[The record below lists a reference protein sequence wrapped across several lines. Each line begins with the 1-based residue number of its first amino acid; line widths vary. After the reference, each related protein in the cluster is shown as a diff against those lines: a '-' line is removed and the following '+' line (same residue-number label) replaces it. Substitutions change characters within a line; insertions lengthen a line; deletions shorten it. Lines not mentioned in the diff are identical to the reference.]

1 MNVDFRNGIV
11 SAQPNYLTKTSGG
24 TYSVSIATNVK
35 DLIITASHG
44 VSEYLVSFYS
54 NVNSAWTFND
64 TDTHYLFID
73 IDNVT
78 GLLSYGSST
87 VPVTYGASLPN
98 VPVVGETFF
107 NNSTFQS
114 YQWTGDSWV
123 KRIRVFVGSVNPSGV
138 TVLSVGTITGSN
150 VPYVSGSILYTGTGR
165 GILKQD
171 KTFMSAVDRV
181 MINEV
186 PFGASVIE
194 QTALSVKAADNLAGS
209 RFVKLNQ
216 QGYLTY
222 ANPVDVGASL
232 IFVLTEPL
240 NIGEVTFLPVG
251 GVITNP
257 SWAWSFADLPL
268 WVGKNGEISQ
278 VDPTLANP
286 TLPNKQ
292 PIGRT
297 LSPTSILTNALNFL
311 GTTPQAVTI
320 TGSTYDWSIQDAD
333 FTAEPFNGYVV
344 DVTTGNVIVT
354 LPTSPVVNDDVTIM
368 LAKLIELSSNRCT
381 INSNQLIQGTE
392 NNITIDVNYAT
403 LRFVFVDG
411 IVGWALIVTQNGPV
425 VSQNG
430 PVVGV

>member
-35 DLIITASHG
+35 DLIITASQG
-44 VSEYLVSFYS
+44 NSEYLVSFYN
-54 NVNSAWTFND
+54 NVNSAWTFSD

-73 IDNVT
+73 VDNAT
-78 GLLSYGSST
+78 GQLSYGSSIS
-87 VPVTYGASLPN
+87 PVTYGLYFPN
-98 VPVVGETFF
+98 VPIVGETFF

-123 KRIRVFVGSVNPSGV
+123 KRIRVFIGSVNPSGV
-138 TVLSVGTITGSN
+138 SMLGVGTITGSS
-150 VPYVSGSILYTGTGR
+150 VSYVSGSILYSGNGR
-165 GILKQD
+165 GILKHD
-171 KTFMSAVDRV
+171 KTFVSAVDRLL
-181 MINEV
+181 INEV
-186 PFGASVIE
+186 PFGASTIE

-209 RFVKLNQ
+209 RFVKLNS

-222 ANPVDVGASL
+222 ANPIDVGVSL

-251 GVITNP
+251 GVVTNP

-268 WVGKNGEISQ
+268 WVGENGEISTI
-278 VDPTLANP
+278 DPTFTNP
-286 TLPNKQ
+286 SLPNKP

-297 LSPTSILTNALNFL
+297 VSTTSILTNALNFL
-311 GTTPQAVTI
+311 GTTPINVI
-320 TGSTYDWSIQDAD
+320 GPTYNWSIQDTD

-344 DVTTGNVIVT
+344 DVSTIGVDVT

-368 LAKLIELSSNRCT
+368 LANLIELSSNRCT
-381 INSNQLIQGTE
+381 IYSNQLIQGTG

-411 IVGWALIVTQNGPV
+411 IVGWALIV
-425 VSQNG
+425 SQNG

>member
-11 SAQPNYLTKTSGG
+11 SSQPTYLTKSLGG
-24 TYSVSIATNVK
+24 TYTVSITTNTK
-35 DLIITASHG
+35 DLILTVSHG
-44 VSEYLVSFYS
+44 ISEYLISFY
-54 NVNSAWTFND
+54 NDVNSAWTFND
-64 TDTHYLFID
+64 ADTHYLYVD
-73 IDNVT
+73 VDNIT
-78 GLLSYGSST
+78 GQLSYGSST
-87 VPVTYGASLPN
+87 VQVTYGVNFPIS
-98 VPVVGETFF
+98 PVVGETFF
-107 NNSTFQS
+107 NNTTFQS

-123 KRIRVFVGSVNPSGV
+123 KRIRVYVGHVNGSGV
-138 TVLSVGTITGSN
+138 VQNGVGNITGSSI
-150 VPYVSGSILYTGTGR
+150 PYVSGSIIYSGTGR

-171 KTFMSAVDRV
+171 KTFLSVTDRV

-186 PFGASVIE
+186 PFGASTIE
-194 QTALSVKAADNLAGS
+194 QTAISVKAADTLAGG
-209 RFVKLNQ
+209 RFVKLNS

-222 ANPVDVGASL
+222 ANPIDVGVSL

-251 GVITNP
+251 GVVNNP
-257 SWAWSFADLPL
+257 SWNWNFADLPL
-268 WVGKNGEISQ
+268 WVGENGEISA

-286 TLPNKQ
+286 VLPNKQ

-311 GTTPQAVTI
+311 GTTPLAVTI
-320 TGSTYDWSIQDAD
+320 TGSTYNWSIQDAD

-344 DVTTGNVIVT
+344 DVTTIGVDVT

-368 LAKLIELSSNRCT
+368 LAELIELSSNRCT
-381 INSNQLIQGTE
+381 IYSNQLIQGTG

-403 LRFVFVDG
+403 LRFVFVGG

-425 VSQNG
+425 V
-430 PVVGV
+430 VE